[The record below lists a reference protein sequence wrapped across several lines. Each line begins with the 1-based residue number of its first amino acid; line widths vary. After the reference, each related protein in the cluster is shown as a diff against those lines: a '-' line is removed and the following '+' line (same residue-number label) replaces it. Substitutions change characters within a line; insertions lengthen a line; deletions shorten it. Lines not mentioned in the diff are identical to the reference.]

1 MKKLFVIFIFVLGFT
16 SCTPPSHDG
25 ATAICECYKEL
36 HRIDPEAIIQME
48 YFADS
53 CKKLHI
59 SVLDKFKD
67 TPEEK
72 ETFNKAYEHCQNEK

>member
-1 MKKLFVIFIFVLGFT
+1 MKSILMIFALALGLV
-16 SCTPPSHDG
+16 SCTPPTHEG
-25 ATAICECYKEL
+25 ATAVCECYKEL
-36 HRIDPEAIIQME
+36 HRVNPEAIIQME
-48 YFADS
+48 YVADS

-67 TPEEK
+67 NPEEK